1 MGKKSRGV
9 GNILRG
15 ASVRIGE
22 LKVQPPRLR
31 SNPMTSTTDIA
42 TGTDWVAGTWTI
54 DPSHSEVGFTV
65 RHLVSKVRGQF
76 EKFEGTLTTGET
88 LEETRANA
96 SVDLNSVNTRDA
108 GRDGHLRS
116 ADFFDVENHGPM
128 TFVTTSFDGQTATG
142 ELTLKGVTRTIE
154 LDVEFLGTGGDPW
167 GGTRAGFEATT
178 EINRKDFGVNFNGFL
193 GGGKV
198 LGGDKG

>member
-1 MGKKSRGV
+1 
-9 GNILRG
+9 
-15 ASVRIGE
+15 
-22 LKVQPPRLR
+22 
-31 SNPMTSTTDIA
+31 MTTTVSSTDII
-42 TGTDWVAGTWTI
+42 TGTWTI

-76 EKFEGTLTTGET
+76 ETFEGTLTTGET

-116 ADFFDVENHGPM
+116 ADFFDVENHGAM

-142 ELTLKGVTRTIE
+142 ELTLKGVTRTVE
-154 LDVEFLGTGGDPW
+154 LDVEFLGIGGDPW

-178 EINRKDFGVNFNGFL
+178 EINRKDFGVNFNAVL
-193 GGGKV
+193 ETGGVMVSEKIT
-198 LGGDKG
+198 LEFEISAIKTQPAA

>member
-1 MGKKSRGV
+1 
-9 GNILRG
+9 
-15 ASVRIGE
+15 
-22 LKVQPPRLR
+22 
-31 SNPMTSTTDIA
+31 MTTTTDIA

-76 EKFEGTLTTGET
+76 ETFEGTLTTGET

-96 SVDLNSVNTRDA
+96 SIDLNSVNTRDA

-142 ELTLKGVTRTIE
+142 ELTLKGVTRTVE
-154 LDVEFLGTGGDPW
+154 LDVEFLGIGGDPW

-178 EINRKDFGVNFNGFL
+178 EINRKDFGVSFNGIVD
-193 GGGKV
+193 GGKV
-198 LGGDKG
+198 LVGDKVQIHLAIEAVLDQA